1 MCTHTHTHLCTLSH
15 THALIKYCF
24 TWRFYKRKLPFFKT
38 LARCTVAF
46 CCRHFVSQTM
56 ACTHCRVCFCVC
68 VCASECVGVSIFPCD
83 NSLLWHTLRAWHSHS
98 HSQSQLALFFCACVC
113 VASLKANPQLAT
125 KWRLRLLLSTA
136 SFKWTKLIYIFQL
149 NPAVA
154 TQPANQPSNLARSV
168 FLSHLPFSQRHFG
181 FSCNCNC
188 NSDSDSDSD
197 SDCECDSNCTAAG
210 CCSRSHGMLLPLP
223 AAQPFSLAVFPL
235 FNDVCFAK
243 HAAGEFLGHVA
254 LNL

>member
-56 ACTHCRVCFCVC
+56 ACTYCRVCFCVC

-98 HSQSQLALFFCACVC
+98 HSQPQSQLALFFCARVC
-113 VASLKANPQLAT
+113 GKFKGKSATCNQVAAPPAALDC
-125 KWRLRLLLSTA
+125 
-136 SFKWTKLIYIFQL
+136 IFQMNKAHL
-149 NPAVA
+149 HFPIKSSSRNA
-154 TQPANQPSNLARSV
+154 TR
-168 FLSHLPFSQRHFG
+168 
-181 FSCNCNC
+181 
-188 NSDSDSDSD
+188 
-197 SDCECDSNCTAAG
+197 
-210 CCSRSHGMLLPLP
+210 
-223 AAQPFSLAVFPL
+223 
-235 FNDVCFAK
+235 
-243 HAAGEFLGHVA
+243 
-254 LNL
+254 